1 MYVVIEMF
9 NCVGVM
15 SSTSVKTFSAG
26 KNVVAPKGDIK
37 ADTDTKDIIQIFAHG
52 PQIVYGG
59 PDICLRSSS
68 GRAFSS
74 VPASF
79 GKSTG
84 PVSSSSDT
92 FELTFVKSMLGLSVV
107 KWYSFER
114 SDEELESW
122 N

>member
-26 KNVVAPKGDIK
+26 KNVVAPNGDIK
-37 ADTDTKDIIQIFAHG
+37 ADTATKNIIQIFAHG

-68 GRAFSS
+68 GRAFFSAS
-74 VPASF
+74 ASF

-84 PVSSSSDT
+84 PASSSSGT
-92 FELTFVKSMLGLSVV
+92 FESIFVGSMLGLSVV
-107 KWYSFER
+107 KCYSFER
-114 SDEELESW
+114 GD
-122 N
+122 